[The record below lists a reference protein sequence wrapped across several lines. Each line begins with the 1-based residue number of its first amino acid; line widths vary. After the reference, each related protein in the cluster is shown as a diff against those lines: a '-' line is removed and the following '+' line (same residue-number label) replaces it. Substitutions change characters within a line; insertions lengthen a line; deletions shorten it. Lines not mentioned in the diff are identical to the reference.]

1 MKRSTEELLF
11 KITGIKFRMIS
22 VELTIKY
29 LCEFFLDEISGGT
42 SAETIFAEFN
52 KSNQASNWDEYFLI
66 IYE

>member
-1 MKRSTEELLF
+1 
-11 KITGIKFRMIS
+11 MIS